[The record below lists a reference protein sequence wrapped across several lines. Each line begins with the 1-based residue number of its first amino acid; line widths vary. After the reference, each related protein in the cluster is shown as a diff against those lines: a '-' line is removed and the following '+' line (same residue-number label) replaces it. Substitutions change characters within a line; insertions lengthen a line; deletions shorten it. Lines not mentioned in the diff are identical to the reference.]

1 MARFMIRVS
10 YTLDGAKGVLADG
23 GTGRRAAVA
32 TALESIGGSLESFDF
47 ALGQDDAYLIA
58 QVPDN
63 TAAAA
68 LSLRVAA
75 GGGARIATVPLLTPE
90 EMDDAVSRGVSYTP
104 PGS

>member
-10 YTLDGAKGVLADG
+10 YTLDGAKGLLAEG

-32 TALESIGGSLESFDF
+32 TALESIGGTLESFDF

-63 TAAAA
+63 TAVAA

-75 GGGARIATVPLLTPE
+75 AGGARIATVPLLTPE
-90 EMDDAVSRGVSYTP
+90 EMDDAVGRGVTYTP